1 MKLLNPTLRL
11 LLLAGATLLSL
22 SGFADAGKPDFDFE
36 QLMEDV
42 ELELN
47 EMQASISLEDDGDA
61 ILRAGR
67 LAEAFKLIEDFFAGW
82 GYADDAVLSSQQY
95 QERARRVI
103 ALVEAG
109 RHNEAYDV
117 SVEFSQH
124 CKACHDNYKPLP
136 L

>member
-1 MKLLNPTLRL
+1 MNLITRTLRM
-11 LLLAGATLLSL
+11 LAFACSALMSL
-22 SGFADAGKPDFDFE
+22 SCLAETGAPDFDFE

-47 EMQASISLEDDGDA
+47 EMQASISLADDGDA

-67 LAEAFKLIEDFFAGW
+67 LAEAFKLIEDFFAAW

-103 ALVEAG
+103 ALVQAG
-109 RHNEAYDV
+109 RHDDAYEV
-117 SVEFSQH
+117 SVEFSKH
-124 CKACHDNYKPLP
+124 CKACHDNYKPL
-136 L
+136 

>member
-67 LAEAFKLIEDFFAGW
+67 L
-82 GYADDAVLSSQQY
+82 
-95 QERARRVI
+95 
-103 ALVEAG
+103 VEAG